1 MEILTIQFADLTVF
15 QLYDILQL
23 REEVFEIEQACI
35 YPDMDN
41 KDKEAYHLMLYLD
54 HKLVGYA
61 RLLNAGISYE
71 DYCSIGRV
79 CTHHSVR
86 RTGFGKL
93 VMDEAILQCQ
103 NLFPQLNEIKISAQS
118 YLVKFYSEFGFK
130 STGKEYLED
139 DIPHTEMIRQN
150 KKSL

>member
-1 MEILTIQFADLTVF
+1 MPFITKHFKDLSIY

-41 KDKEAYHLMLYLD
+41 KDKEAFHLMLYLD
-54 HKLVGYA
+54 HKLLGYA

-71 DYCSIGRV
+71 DSCSIGRV

-86 RTGFGKL
+86 RTGYGKL
-93 VMDEAILQCQ
+93 LMEEAILQCQ
-103 NLFPQLNEIKISAQS
+103 NLFPQSSEIKISAQS
-118 YLVKFYSEFGFK
+118 YLVKFYSEFGFN